1 MTVAIVIQA
10 RMGST
15 RLPGKVLKP
24 VCGKSLLAHLVERL
38 RFGEMGQMVRSG
50 EARIIVATTLAQADE
65 AIVRE
70 CEALGVQVVR
80 GSEQDVLSRYILAA
94 QLSGAETIVRLT
106 ADCPLLDPLLVLGMI
121 EYFSE
126 AEIEYLSNGIE
137 SGLPLGQSVEVFSA
151 AALQRAFDESTQNYE
166 REHVTPYLYEQPG
179 RFAIAHLGWPST
191 IKRSWPEDLSK
202 YRWTVDTEEDFELV
216 QRIFESGYRE
226 GEEFGI
232 GEILKVL
239 EKNPQWS
246 ALNSEVRQKGYRE
259 SQAESEG
266 DH

>member
-1 MTVAIVIQA
+1 MLRSAKASIV
-10 RMGST
+10 
-15 RLPGKVLKP
+15 
-24 VCGKSLLAHLVERL
+24 
-38 RFGEMGQMVRSG
+38 
-50 EARIIVATTLAQADE
+50 VATTIAQADE

-80 GSEQDVLSRYILAA
+80 GSEQDVLSRYMLAA
-94 QLSGAETIVRLT
+94 EQSGAETIVRLT

-121 EYFSE
+121 QYFSE
-126 AEIEYLSNGIE
+126 TKIDYLSNGIE
-137 SGLPLGQSVEVFSA
+137 PGLPLGQSVEVFSA
-151 AALQRAFDESTQNYE
+151 AALQRAFEESTQNYE

-191 IKRSWPEDLSK
+191 VKRSWPDDLSQ
-202 YRWTVDTEEDFELV
+202 YRWTVDTEEDFDLV

-226 GEEFGI
+226 GQAFGI

-239 EKNPQWS
+239 DENPQWS

-259 SQAESEG
+259 SQTGSEG
-266 DH
+266 VV